1 MAVASAKPP
10 APMHRVQLEQFEGPL
25 DLLLFFIRRDEIDV
39 YDIPVA
45 RIADEYLAAVQTL
58 EHLDLDAAADFV
70 YTAALL
76 IQIKARMLLPRPEID
91 DDGEPVDPRREL
103 VERLLEYVRY
113 KEAAGHLEGRF
124 EARRRLYTRGDAAD
138 ERPAAAAVEV
148 TYRATLFDLVG
159 ALGAVLDRTV
169 RAREE
174 EVRHTVSAETVAVD
188 EQKEWVL
195 GRLAER
201 GGASFRALVGGR
213 GKPFVIATFLAVL
226 DLAQRQAVRLVF
238 GLTPD
243 DFGLEPVAPTVAA
256 AA

>member
-1 MAVASAKPP
+1 
-10 APMHRVQLEQFEGPL
+10 MHRVQLEQFEGPL

-39 YDIPVA
+39 YDIPIA

-76 IQIKARMLLPRPEID
+76 IQIKARMLLPRPEVD
-91 DDGEPVDPRREL
+91 DEGEQVDPRREL
-103 VERLLEYVRY
+103 VERLLEYVRF

-138 ERPAAAAVEV
+138 ERPGAAPVEV

-159 ALGAVLDRTV
+159 ALGAVLERTV

-174 EVRHTVSAETVAVD
+174 EARHTVTVETVAVD
-188 EQKEWVL
+188 EQKAWVL

-226 DLAQRQAVRLVF
+226 DLAQRQAVHLVF

-243 DFGLEPVAPTVAA
+243 DFGLEPAAPPVAA

>member
-1 MAVASAKPP
+1 
-10 APMHRVQLEQFEGPL
+10 MHRVQLEQFEGPL

-39 YDIPVA
+39 HDIPVA

-58 EHLDLDAAADFV
+58 EHLDLDDAADFV

-76 IQIKARMLLPRPEID
+76 IQIKARMLLPRPELD
-91 DDGEPVDPRREL
+91 DEGEPVDPRREL
-103 VERLLEYVRY
+103 VERLLEYVRF

-124 EARRRLYTRGDAAD
+124 EARRRLHTRGKAGS
-138 ERPAAAAVEV
+138 ERPDADDVEV
-148 TYRATLFDLVG
+148 RYRATLFDLVG
-159 ALGAVLDRTV
+159 ALGAVIDRAA
-169 RAREE
+169 RAEAEE
-174 EVRHTVSAETVAVD
+174 HGHAVAGETYAVD
-188 EQKEWVL
+188 EQRAWVL

-213 GKPFVIATFLAVL
+213 GKAFVIATFLAVL

-243 DFGLEPVAPTVAA
+243 DFALEPAAPTIAA